1 MDIHKCY
8 SCSIGIYNMTTIVA
22 ILISFKD
29 HLFPPLRQIESKLGL
44 RDRGNM
50 DIQNCLN
57 HSILISNL
65 APMATILIF
74 FSKGIALQTIHVFQ
88 VILKLVGRLGANMGI
103 ETFLTR
109 LIQVL
114 TTETYNVLHWHLL
127 VSGRSQRYETIHYKD
142 DESFIVCMF

>member
-8 SCSIGIYNMTTIVA
+8 TIGIYNMTTIVA

-29 HLFPPLRQIESKLGL
+29 HRFPSLRQIESKLGL

-65 APMATILIF
+65 TPMATILIF
-74 FSKGIALQTIHVFQ
+74 FFKRHSSPNHTCISGLE
-88 VILKLVGRLGANMGI
+88 GMG
-103 ETFLTR
+103 LT
-109 LIQVL
+109 
-114 TTETYNVLHWHLL
+114 
-127 VSGRSQRYETIHYKD
+127 
-142 DESFIVCMF
+142 

>member
-8 SCSIGIYNMTTIVA
+8 TCSIEIYNMTTIVA

-29 HLFPPLRQIESKLGL
+29 HLFPSLRQIESKLGL

-50 DIQNCLN
+50 DIHNCLK

-74 FSKGIALQTIHVFQ
+74 SKGIALQIIHVFQ
-88 VILKLVGRLGANMGI
+88 VILKHVGRHGANMGI
-103 ETFLTR
+103 ETFWTR

-127 VSGRSQRYETIHYKD
+127 VSWRSQRYETIHYKG
-142 DESFIVCMF
+142 DESFIVCIF

>member
-8 SCSIGIYNMTTIVA
+8 TCSIGIYNMTTIVA

-29 HLFPPLRQIESKLGL
+29 HLFPSLLQIESKLGL

-65 APMATILIF
+65 APMATVLIF
-74 FSKGIALQTIHVFQ
+74 FKRHSSPNHTCISGY
-88 VILKLVGRLGANMGI
+88 
-103 ETFLTR
+103 
-109 LIQVL
+109 
-114 TTETYNVLHWHLL
+114 TETWWKAW
-127 VSGRSQRYETIHYKD
+127 G
-142 DESFIVCMF
+142 

>member
-8 SCSIGIYNMTTIVA
+8 TCSIGIYNMTTIAA

-29 HLFPPLRQIESKLGL
+29 HLFPSLRQIESKVGL

-65 APMATILIF
+65 ASDF
-74 FSKGIALQTIHVFQ
+74 FQKTIHVFQ
-88 VILKLVGRLGANMGI
+88 VILKHVGRHGANMGI
-103 ETFLTR
+103 ETF
-109 LIQVL
+109 
-114 TTETYNVLHWHLL
+114 
-127 VSGRSQRYETIHYKD
+127 
-142 DESFIVCMF
+142 

>member
-8 SCSIGIYNMTTIVA
+8 TCSIGIYNMTTIVA

-29 HLFPPLRQIESKLGL
+29 HLFQSLRQIESKLGL

-57 HSILISNL
+57 HSILISNF

-74 FSKGIALQTIHVFQ
+74 FKRHSSPNHTCISGF
-88 VILKLVGRLGANMGI
+88 
-103 ETFLTR
+103 
-109 LIQVL
+109 
-114 TTETYNVLHWHLL
+114 TETCWKEW
-127 VSGRSQRYETIHYKD
+127 G
-142 DESFIVCMF
+142 

>member
-8 SCSIGIYNMTTIVA
+8 TCSIGIYNMTTIVA

-29 HLFPPLRQIESKLGL
+29 HLFPSLRQIESELGL
-44 RDRGNM
+44 RNRGNM

-74 FSKGIALQTIHVFQ
+74 EKASITLQAIRVFQ
-88 VILKLVGRLGANMGI
+88 VILKHVGRHGANIGI
-103 ETFLTR
+103 ETF
-109 LIQVL
+109 
-114 TTETYNVLHWHLL
+114 
-127 VSGRSQRYETIHYKD
+127 
-142 DESFIVCMF
+142 

>member
-8 SCSIGIYNMTTIVA
+8 TCSFGIYNMTTIVA

-29 HLFPPLRQIESKLGL
+29 HLFPSLRQIESKLGL

-65 APMATILIF
+65 APMATFLIF
-74 FSKGIALQTIHVFQ
+74 FFKRHSSPNNTCISGY
-88 VILKLVGRLGANMGI
+88 
-103 ETFLTR
+103 
-109 LIQVL
+109 
-114 TTETYNVLHWHLL
+114 TETCWKAW
-127 VSGRSQRYETIHYKD
+127 G
-142 DESFIVCMF
+142 

>member
-1 MDIHKCY
+1 
-8 SCSIGIYNMTTIVA
+8 MTTIVA
-22 ILISFKD
+22 ILIFFKD
-29 HLFPPLRQIESKLGL
+29 HLFPHLRQIESKLGW

-65 APMATILIF
+65 APLATILIF
-74 FSKGIALQTIHVFQ
+74 FKRHNFPNHLCMSGYTETCRKAWG
-88 VILKLVGRLGANMGI
+88 NMGM

-114 TTETYNVLHWHLL
+114 TTEAYNVLH
-127 VSGRSQRYETIHYKD
+127 
-142 DESFIVCMF
+142 

>member
-1 MDIHKCY
+1 MSRGHHDHKCY
-8 SCSIGIYNMTTIVA
+8 TCSIGIYK
-22 ILISFKD
+22 ISFKD

-74 FSKGIALQTIHVFQ
+74 FLQTIHVCQ
-88 VILKLVGRLGANMGI
+88 VILNMLEGMG
-103 ETFLTR
+103 LTW
-109 LIQVL
+109 
-114 TTETYNVLHWHLL
+114 E
-127 VSGRSQRYETIHYKD
+127 
-142 DESFIVCMF
+142 